1 MIVAI
6 RRPCSQPTAELR
18 TSQTTSTF
26 NRSCVPDLL
35 SSLIDQPASSAIG
48 PLRIDFDKAPL
59 AKLLVDRNVLAII
72 EFDSEPHNSA
82 DARLIGVDLPLLS
95 GERVCEVWRC
105 DRPVSSGHAGSV
117 QWSSDGHWCQ
127 FAVSVDEADHGD
139 IATSARVAYDRLAKF
154 LRDHPQLHVLRLWNY
169 FDAITEGE
177 GDGERYRQF
186 NIGREQGLQGLF
198 DGGFPAA
205 TAIGSQSGRRTVQ
218 VYGLASRQRGT
229 AIENPRQLSS
239 WRYPREYGPVS
250 PGFARAMLAPRDL
263 LLISGTA
270 AIVGHASQF
279 GSDLAAQTDEM
290 LENLRSLIT
299 ASHENKATRT
309 NGALL
314 LKAYV
319 RGSDDVPFVTERLR
333 DALPELAGLIVLG
346 GQVCRR
352 ELVVEI
358 EGVLG

>member
-1 MIVAI
+1 M
-6 RRPCSQPTAELR
+6 
-18 TSQTTSTF
+18 
-26 NRSCVPDLL
+26 PDSL
-35 SSLIDQPASSAIG
+35 SSLLDQPALSAIG
-48 PLRIDFDKAPL
+48 PLRIDYDTAPL
-59 AKLLVDRNVLAII
+59 AKLLGDRNVLAII
-72 EFDSEPHNSA
+72 EFDSAPHNSA

-95 GERVCEVWRC
+95 TETVREVWRC
-105 DRPVSSGHAGSV
+105 DRPVRGGHAGSV

-127 FAVSVDEADHGD
+127 FAVSVEESEHGD
-139 IATSARVAYDRLAKF
+139 VAAATRVAYERLAKF
-154 LRDHPQLHVLRLWNY
+154 LREHPQLHVLRLWNY
-169 FDAITEGE
+169 FDAITEGD

-186 NIGREQGLQGLF
+186 NIGREQGLQGMF

-239 WRYPREYGPVS
+239 WRYPREHGPVS
-250 PGFARAMLAPRDL
+250 PGFARAMRAPRDL

-279 GSDLAAQTDEM
+279 ENDLAAQTDDM
-290 LENLRSLIT
+290 LKNLRSLIT
-299 ASHENKATRT
+299 ASHEQKPTKAD
-309 NGALL
+309 GALL

-319 RGSDDVPFVTERLR
+319 RGPDDVPFVTERLR

-346 GQVCRR
+346 GQICRR

>member
-1 MIVAI
+1 M
-6 RRPCSQPTAELR
+6 
-18 TSQTTSTF
+18 
-26 NRSCVPDLL
+26 PDQL
-35 SSLIDQPASSAIG
+35 SSLLDQPNSSAIG
-48 PLRIDFDKAPL
+48 PLRIDYDAAPL
-59 AKLLVDRNVLAII
+59 AKLLGDRSVLAII

-95 GERVCEVWRC
+95 PERVCEVWRC
-105 DRPVSSGHAGSV
+105 DRPVSSGHAASV

-139 IATSARVAYDRLAKF
+139 IATATRVAYERLATF
-154 LRDHPQLHVLRLWNY
+154 LRKHPRLHVLRLWNY
-169 FDAITEGE
+169 FDAITD
-177 GDGERYRQF
+177 GDGDDERYRQF
-186 NIGREQGLQGLF
+186 NIGREQGLQGMF

-205 TAIGSQSGRRTVQ
+205 TAVGSQSGRRTVQ

-239 WRYPREYGPVS
+239 WRYPREYGPAS
-250 PGFARAMLAPRDL
+250 PSFARAMRAPRDL

-270 AIVGHASQF
+270 AIVGHASQS
-279 GSDLAAQTDEM
+279 GNDLAGQTDEM
-290 LENLRSLIT
+290 LQNLRSLIA
-299 ASHENKATRT
+299 ASNEHRT
-309 NGALL
+309 TKLDGSLL

-319 RGSDDVPFVTERLR
+319 RGLDDVPFVTERLHN
-333 DALPELAGLIVLG
+333 ALPELARLIVLG

-352 ELVVEI
+352 ELMVEI

>member
-1 MIVAI
+1 M
-6 RRPCSQPTAELR
+6 
-18 TSQTTSTF
+18 
-26 NRSCVPDLL
+26 PDQL
-35 SSLIDQPASSAIG
+35 SSLLDQPASPTIG
-48 PLRIDFDKAPL
+48 PLRINYDTTPL
-59 AKLLVDRNVLAII
+59 AKLLGDRQVLAII
-72 EFDSEPHNSA
+72 EFESAPHNSA

-95 GERVCEVWRC
+95 GGSVREVWRC
-105 DRPVSSGHAGSV
+105 DRPVQHGHAGSV

-127 FAVSVDEADHGD
+127 FAVSVDESDHGD
-139 IATSARVAYDRLAKF
+139 IAASSRVAYERMSKF
-154 LRDHPQLHVLRLWNY
+154 LREHSKLHVLRLWNY
-169 FDAITEGE
+169 FDAITEGD
-177 GDGERYRQF
+177 GDSERYRQF
-186 NIGREQGLQGLF
+186 NIGREQGLQGMF
-198 DGGFPAA
+198 DAGFPAA
-205 TAIGSQSGRRTVQ
+205 TAIGSESGRRTVQ
-218 VYGLASRQRGT
+218 VYGLASRQRGS

-250 PGFARAMLAPRDL
+250 PGFARAMRAPRNL

-279 GSDLAAQTDEM
+279 GNNLAAQTEEM

-299 ASHENKATRT
+299 ASQEHKATETARE
-309 NGALL
+309 LL

-319 RGSDDVPFVTERLR
+319 RGPEDVAYVIERLR

>member
-1 MIVAI
+1 M
-6 RRPCSQPTAELR
+6 
-18 TSQTTSTF
+18 
-26 NRSCVPDLL
+26 PDQL
-35 SSLIDQPASSAIG
+35 SSLLDQPTLSAIG
-48 PLRIDFDKAPL
+48 PLRIDYDSSPL

-95 GERVCEVWRC
+95 AEPVCEVWRC
-105 DRPVSSGHAGSV
+105 DRPVTSGHAGSV

-139 IATSARVAYDRLAKF
+139 IAASTRVAYERLATF
-154 LRDHPQLHVLRLWNY
+154 LRDHPRLSVLRLWNY

-186 NIGREQGLQGLF
+186 NIGREQGLQALF

-239 WRYPREYGPVS
+239 WRYPREHGPVS
-250 PGFARAMLAPRDL
+250 PGFARAMRAPRDL

-279 GSDLAAQTDEM
+279 ENDLAAQTDEM

-299 ASHENKATRT
+299 ASQEHRATKSDA
-309 NGALL
+309 ALL

-319 RGSDDVPFVTERLR
+319 RGLDDVPFVTERLR